1 MLLSVL
7 LQAAAAGVG
16 VSKLGAA
23 LGAGL
28 AVIGAGMG
36 IGKIGSSAME
46 AIARQ
51 PEASGDIR
59 MNMIIAAALIEGVA
73 LLAVVVCLLV
83 FSYKKNKLCHCY
95 YLIVVCCSGCSFHS
109 AWFLWY
115 WPNTAFP
122 SLRKW
127 WKSVGPT

>member
-23 LGAGL
+23 IGAGL
-28 AVIGAGMG
+28 AVIGAGVG
-36 IGKIGSSAME
+36 IGKIGGSAME

-59 MNMIIAAALIEGVA
+59 MNMIIAAALIECVA

-83 FSYKKNKLCHCY
+83 F
-95 YLIVVCCSGCSFHS
+95 
-109 AWFLWY
+109 FL
-115 WPNTAFP
+115 
-122 SLRKW
+122 
-127 WKSVGPT
+127 

>member
-23 LGAGL
+23 L
-28 AVIGAGMG
+28 
-36 IGKIGSSAME
+36 E
-46 AIARQ
+46 AISRQ

-83 FSYKKNKLCHCY
+83 F
-95 YLIVVCCSGCSFHS
+95 
-109 AWFLWY
+109 FL
-115 WPNTAFP
+115 
-122 SLRKW
+122 
-127 WKSVGPT
+127 